1 MEYIQVSFA
10 ATAEQADIL
19 VAVLSHAGFE
29 MFEETEDGLHAFIPS
44 ASYTPGIVEKAIEG
58 IYGLAGVRF
67 EVRALEDKNW
77 NEEWERNFPPV
88 WIQKTIYIRSSF
100 HPSSEKAE
108 YEILIDP
115 KMSFGT
121 GHHDT
126 TSMMLQHMLHIE
138 LEGRNVLDM
147 GCGSGILAI
156 FASMRGARY
165 VEAIDTDEWAVRNA
179 TENCATN
186 RVNNVTVIGGDVSAI
201 TRRDFDV
208 VLANI
213 NRNILLRDMEA
224 YARHLLP
231 GGHLVMS
238 GFLPEDEA
246 AIQEQA
252 ATLGFRKK
260 DTLRSGNWASV
271 HLLKQTGN

>member
-1 MEYIQVSFA
+1 MQVTFTAS
-10 ATAEQADIL
+10 AEQSEIL
-19 VAVLSHAGFE
+19 VAVLSHAGFD
-29 MFEETEDGLHAFIPS
+29 MFEETEGALHAFLPS
-44 ASYTPGIVEKAIEG
+44 SSYTPGMVEQAIDG
-58 IYGLAGVRF
+58 MYGLAGVRF
-67 EVRALEDKNW
+67 EVRSLEDKNW

-126 TSMMLQHMLHIE
+126 TSMMLQHSMDID

-156 FASMRGARY
+156 FASMRGAHY

-179 TENCATN
+179 TENCTAN
-186 RVNNVTVIGGDVSAI
+186 RVGNVTVIRGDVSAI
-201 TRRDFDV
+201 TRKDFDV

-213 NRNILLRDMEA
+213 NRNILLQDMND
-224 YARHLLP
+224 YSRHLLP
-231 GGHLVMS
+231 GGHLVLS
-238 GFLPEDEA
+238 GFLVEDESAILEHA
-246 AIQEQA
+246 AA
-252 ATLGFRKK
+252 LGFRKK
-260 DTLRSGNWASV
+260 AGLRSGNWAAV
-271 HLLKQTGN
+271 HLLKQTGNG